1 MDNSAVAIGNPAAAE
16 WVPVAALTVWDQNPK
31 PHDASNLKEIARSI
45 RRFDFGAPIVAWKS
59 QQRVVAGHG
68 RLLAAQLLLSED
80 PGRLLAT
87 DAPGP
92 GLVPVR
98 WVEFAS
104 EQEAAAYALAD
115 NRLTEVNPMDE
126 GQVAAIL
133 ASFDGPVEIPGY
145 DEEAL
150 SALLAMNEPEAPD
163 EPEGDLTP
171 PEEPQS
177 RVGEVYVLGPH
188 RLVCGD
194 AIQAAIWDLLLE
206 GQPYDEL
213 VTDPPYGVSYAAKND
228 FLNSYD
234 KGNSNQTPIEND
246 ERPPLE
252 MKQFWVDVL
261 SLACA
266 YAKAGATYY
275 STGPQGGDLLLLLL
289 ALQESGW
296 LLKHMLIWVK
306 NNHVLGRCDFH
317 YKHEPILY
325 GWKPGAGHY
334 FSSEPGE
341 CFSTWEVDKPNQSK
355 EHPTMKPVPLF
366 SKAIEHGSRRGEV
379 VVDPFGG
386 SGTTLIACAQTGRR
400 CRMIELDPRYCD
412 VIRKRWGRYALEAGL
427 DPGPG
432 ALP

>member
-16 WVPVAALTVWDQNPK
+16 WVPVASLTAWDKNPK
-31 PHDASNLKEIARSI
+31 PHDAANLKEIARSI

-68 RLLAAQLLLSED
+68 RLEAARLLLAED

-115 NRLTEVNPMDE
+115 NRLTEANPMDD
-126 GQVAAIL
+126 GAVAAIL
-133 ASFDGPVEIPGY
+133 ASFDGPVDLPGY

-177 RVGEVYVLGPH
+177 RVGEVYELGPH

-194 AIQAAIWDLLLE
+194 CRDAGVWEKIGKFDA
-206 GQPYDEL
+206 Y
-213 VTDPPYGVSYAAKND
+213 VTDPPYGISVVGASGKIGGSVIAKNKTYTPVIGD
-228 FLNSYD
+228 NTTFDAKFLFEKCKTGVVFGANYFPFSLPYPGQWIVWD
-234 KGNSNQTPIEND
+234 KG
-246 ERPPLE
+246 RPE
-252 MKQFWVDVL
+252 GTTFSDCE
-261 SLACA
+261 LAWTSASGISIKA
-266 YAKAGATYY
+266 YRCVWNGMVRE
-275 STGPQGGDLLLLLL
+275 G
-289 ALQESGW
+289 ESGE
-296 LLKHMLIWVK
+296 
-306 NNHVLGRCDFH
+306 RF
-317 YKHEPILY
+317 
-325 GWKPGAGHY
+325 
-334 FSSEPGE
+334 
-341 CFSTWEVDKPNQSK
+341 
-355 EHPTMKPVPLF
+355 HPTQKPLKLI
-366 SKAIEHGSRRGEV
+366 SEIINDLIAIDAIV
-379 VVDPFGG
+379 ADPFGG

-412 VIRKRWGRYALEAGL
+412 VIRRRYTRYAQEAGL